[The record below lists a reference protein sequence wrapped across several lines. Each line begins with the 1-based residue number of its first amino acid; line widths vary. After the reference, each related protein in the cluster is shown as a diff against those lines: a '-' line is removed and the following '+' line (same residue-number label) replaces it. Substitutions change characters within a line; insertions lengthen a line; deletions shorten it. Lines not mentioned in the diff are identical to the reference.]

1 MQKKRYFLVVDDDV
15 DVRESI
21 VDSLPDLSA
30 YNVEVIQAVNGVDGL
45 TKVDQ
50 YEPIAILS
58 DISMPQMNGLNFL
71 REIRTRGFE
80 TPFVVLSAYFDT
92 ANTIQAL
99 RLGAFDFLSKPFN
112 PATLHEKILPLIQYS
127 SSVRD
132 VEDRVHEWMSATD
145 QPLTDVQTKEIM
157 KAREALTA
165 MRYKIW
171 SHAGKAS

>member
-1 MQKKRYFLVVDDDV
+1 MQRKRYFLVVDDDF
-15 DVRESI
+15 DVRESV

-30 YNVEVIQAVNGVDGL
+30 FQVEVIQASNGVDGL
-45 TKVDQ
+45 AKVDQ

-112 PATLHEKILPLIQYS
+112 PPSLHEKILPLMKYAS
-127 SSVRD
+127 AARD
-132 VEDRVHEWMSATD
+132 VEDRIHEWMSATG
-145 QPLTDVQTKEIM
+145 QPLSDDQTKEIM

-171 SHAGKAS
+171 SHPSKAS